1 MAVVGQRQLRKPIL
15 PHCLGLQKIAWRCFL
30 LPSHFARYSNLTACQ
45 RHKNCCCSAK
55 NRKKTKFATLAE
67 AAEKFARSKKRFSS
81 EPFCTLFNSKGILTS
96 WNLLLPGQ
104 KQSENTSCHVNW
116 GWRKLAQRKQIS
128 TKPFSMWHN
137 FYGISI
143 TQKCLLFDQN
153 QSNTLFA
160 ELDITKSSV
169 KKLKKL
175 KRGSASTPKPVFFE
189 KLFESMKY
197 TSLIDATLSSLG

>member
-45 RHKNCCCSAK
+45 CHKNCCCSAK
-55 NRKKTKFATLAE
+55 NRKKKTKFATLAE

-104 KQSENTSCHVNW
+104 KQSENTSCQVNW
-116 GWRKLAQRKQIS
+116 GNRKSYVAWIFYSNAIS
-128 TKPFSMWHN
+128 TLYTS
-137 FYGISI
+137 YGDPI
-143 TQKCLLFDQN
+143 TQKGLLIGKRQLKMHCVALN
-153 QSNTLFA
+153 EAAIKFA
-160 ELDITKSSV
+160 LRK
-169 KKLKKL
+169 
-175 KRGSASTPKPVFFE
+175 FF
-189 KLFESMKY
+189 
-197 TSLIDATLSSLG
+197 SL